1 MDVFERCKQIN
12 NLLNQNKEQEA
23 RDALICLLQE
33 LKNKEIAYTP
43 LINHL
48 IRETGLYPYIDE
60 ETSDWRE
67 RFVVEAFKVNAGAN
81 QQITLHREQS
91 GVLKSLLDGEDLAI
105 SAPTSFG
112 KSFIIDAFL
121 DIKKP
126 NTVVVIVPTIA
137 LSDEVR
143 RRLYPKFSSVYKII
157 TTTGVKLGERNLF
170 IFPQE
175 RALQYVEEIEH
186 IDLLIVDE
194 FYKAGKIQGSNN
206 ASDGRAALLIE
217 AIFQLSKKS
226 AQRYFLAPNIS
237 ELKNSA
243 FTKGLRFKKID
254 FNTVYTKISKLYE
267 GISGNKREKEA
278 QKFKC
283 LREILESTKE
293 KSIIYVN
300 SHANIVKVSEGL
312 SGFCTDINNILLNQ
326 FSLWIREHYGENYIL
341 VNLVKKGIGIHSGL
355 LHRSLAQIQIK
366 LFEQEGGLRNLVST
380 SSLIEGVNTSARN
393 VIVWSNKNS
402 KSKFDYFTYKNIAGR
417 SGRMFRH
424 FIGEVYLLE
433 SPPKEIPPLL
443 ELDYPD
449 SLLERID
456 PEEYLGELSSE
467 QIAKIKDNEAEM
479 DLLLGKGG
487 YRQVITETASQGVSK
502 SILIEIIESINS
514 SPPKWNK
521 KLQCLLNTDPE
532 RWGES
537 LFLILSFLKNI
548 KHFKEDKTTI
558 VHFIQTLSNNWT
570 KTIPD
575 MLKLL
580 RMDDIAI
587 EDYFRL
593 EKLIS
598 FDFVSLLNSINAVAK
613 RIPSVDIDISPFIAK
628 VSNAFLPSL
637 VFELEEYGLPR
648 MLSRKIQSSQVIDLE
663 KEGVSINEI
672 LDEFRNVGKDR
683 IIEVVQLSEMD
694 RFILSHF
701 FDGITPIP
709 SSAP

>member
-157 TTTGVKLGERNLF
+157 TTTGVRLGERNLF

-254 FNTVYTKISKLYE
+254 FNTVYTKVSKLYE
-267 GISGNKREKEA
+267 GISGNGHEKEA

-312 SGFCTDINNILLNQ
+312 SGFCTDINCILLNQ
-326 FSLWIREHYGENYIL
+326 FSLWIREHYGENYML

-467 QIAKIKDNEAEM
+467 QIAKIKDNEAKM

-514 SPPKWNK
+514 SPSKWK
-521 KLQCLLNTDPE
+521 KLQYLLNTDPE

-537 LFLILSFLKNI
+537 LLLTLYFLKKI

-580 RMDDIAI
+580 RMDNIAT

-613 RIPSVDIDISPFIAK
+613 RIPSVDIDISSFIAK

-694 RFILSHF
+694 KFILSHF

-709 SSAP
+709 SSTP